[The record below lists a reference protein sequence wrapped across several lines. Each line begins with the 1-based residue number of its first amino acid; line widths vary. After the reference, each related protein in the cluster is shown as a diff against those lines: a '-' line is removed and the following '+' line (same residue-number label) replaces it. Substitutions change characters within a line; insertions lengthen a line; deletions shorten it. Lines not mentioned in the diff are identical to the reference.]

1 MSDYVSF
8 ADVIAEVT
16 LEGAEPT
23 YEVLLRWQKRY
34 PEFRENLADFF
45 ALKAIQREPIDEL
58 PDIDEEEIA
67 EYGKQY
73 AMALLEEQ
81 GRIIPDN
88 HVEPVGGL
96 DQIVLGS
103 VCLLEGKADA
113 AKLVEQVGDMA
124 GKAVN
129 LGFILRS
136 LSKLEEKYL
145 IESWEADS
153 GAFYYSITI
162 VGERALA
169 FATETSRVV
178 AGLLGDLA

>member
-23 YEVLLRWQKRY
+23 YEVLLRWQKRF

-58 PDIDEEEIA
+58 PGIDEEEIA
-67 EYGKQY
+67 EWGVQY

-88 HVEPVGGL
+88 HIEVVCGV
-96 DQIVLGS
+96 DQMVLGS
-103 VCLLEGKADA
+103 VCLLQGKADA
-113 AKLVEQVGDMA
+113 AKLVEQVSDTA
-124 GKAVN
+124 GRQVY
-129 LGFILRS
+129 LGAILRS
-136 LSKLEEKYL
+136 LSRLEEKYL

-153 GAFYYSITI
+153 GVFYYSITI

-178 AGLLGDLA
+178 GGLLEDLA